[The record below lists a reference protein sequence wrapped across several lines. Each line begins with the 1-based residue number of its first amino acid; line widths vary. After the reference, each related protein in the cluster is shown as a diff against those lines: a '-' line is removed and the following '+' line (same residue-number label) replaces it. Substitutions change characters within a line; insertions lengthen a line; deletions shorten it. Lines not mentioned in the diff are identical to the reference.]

1 MELSPSMVV
10 EVASNSAASF
20 GLRLAARLID
30 LLFGS
35 LIVFLANVASVLLLG
50 ALKVQGLVQPDVV
63 FARQLLTP
71 AGITGIL
78 LGGLL
83 YTVTA
88 ESVGSATLGKLLLR
102 LRVTSENLTPSTFK
116 GALLRSA
123 GLLVDA
129 LGVPAYL
136 AMSRSLMNQRYGD
149 RWGHTVVLR
158 ATAVPP
164 DSRKGAGLVT
174 LGVFSG
180 SMLWGLSI
188 ALCLL
193 VRAVTA

>member
-30 LLFGS
+30 LLFGV
-35 LIVFLANVASVLLLG
+35 LILFLANVASVLLIGL
-50 ALKVQGLVQPDVV
+50 LKTQGYVQPDVV
-63 FARQLLTP
+63 FAAQWMSP
-71 AGITGIL
+71 AGITGLL

-83 YTVTA
+83 YSMTA
-88 ESVGSATLGKLLLR
+88 ESVGGATLGKALLR

-116 GALLRSA
+116 GAFLRSA
-123 GLLVDA
+123 GLFVDA

-136 AMSRSLMNQRYGD
+136 AMSNSLMNQRYGD

-164 DSRKGAGLVT
+164 DSRKGAGLVS
-174 LGVFSG
+174 LGLFSG
-180 SMLWGLSI
+180 GMLWGLCI
-188 ALCLL
+188 TLCL
-193 VRAVTA
+193 VIRAAL

>member
-30 LLFGS
+30 LLFGI
-35 LIVFLANVASVLLLG
+35 LIVFLANVASVLILG
-50 ALKVQGLVQPDVV
+50 VLKARGHVPPDVV
-63 FARQLLTP
+63 FAGQLMTP
-71 AGITGIL
+71 AGIAGIL
-78 LGGLL
+78 VGALL
-83 YTVTA
+83 YSVTA
-88 ESVGSATLGKLLLR
+88 ESVGGATFGKILLR

-123 GLLVDA
+123 GLCVDA

-149 RWGHTVVLR
+149 RWGQTVVLR
-158 ATAVPP
+158 ASAVPP
-164 DSRKGAGLVT
+164 DSRKGIGLIT
-174 LGVFSG
+174 LGLFSG
-180 SMLWGLSI
+180 ATLWGLCI
-188 ALCLL
+188 ALFL
-193 VRAVTA
+193 VIRAL

>member
-20 GLRLAARLID
+20 GLRLAARLLD
-30 LLFGS
+30 LLFGI
-35 LIVFLANVASVLLLG
+35 LIVFLANVASVLIIG
-50 ALKVQGLVQPDVV
+50 WLKTRGYVQPDVV
-63 FARQLLTP
+63 FAAQLKTP
-71 AGITGIL
+71 AGIAGIL

-88 ESVGSATLGKLLLR
+88 ESVGGATFGKILLR
-102 LRVTSENLTPSTFK
+102 LRVTSENLTPSTFS

-123 GLLVDA
+123 GLCVDA
-129 LGVPAYL
+129 LGVPAFL
-136 AMSRSLMNQRYGD
+136 AMSRSLMSQRFGD

-164 DSRKGAGLVT
+164 DSRKGMGLVA
-174 LGVFSG
+174 LGLFSG
-180 SMLWGLSI
+180 CVLWGLCI
-188 ALCLL
+188 TLFLVIRAL
-193 VRAVTA
+193 

>member
-30 LLFGS
+30 LLFGI
-35 LIVFLANVASVLLLG
+35 LIVFLANVASVLILG
-50 ALKVQGLVQPDVV
+50 VLKARGYVPPDVV
-63 FARQLLTP
+63 FAGQLMTP
-71 AGITGIL
+71 AGIAGIL

-83 YTVTA
+83 YSVTA
-88 ESVGSATLGKLLLR
+88 ESVGGATFGKALLR
-102 LRVTSENLTPSTFK
+102 LRVTSENLTPSTFR

-123 GLLVDA
+123 GLCVDA

-158 ATAVPP
+158 ASAVPP
-164 DSRKGAGLVT
+164 DSRKGLGLVT

-180 SMLWGLSI
+180 STLWGLCI
-188 ALCLL
+188 ALLL
-193 VRAVTA
+193 VIRAL